1 MLVSAEA
8 VYNTPLMSD
17 WTRTDFEVRQLAPE
31 EIREAASLHER
42 ELPHEFLTRF
52 GTAFLARY
60 YGAFAE
66 SPDAVALAAVD
77 TRSGD
82 LEGILIATFDTRA
95 HYSNLVRLHG
105 TALARNATLQALCH
119 PSLAR
124 DLIKTRLLRYARGIL
139 RSLNKGSKSTEKQ
152 DASPEPPAER
162 VGFLTYVAVSREHR
176 GRGIGGA
183 LLEAYERMAREA
195 KLDRL
200 ELVTTPNERGA
211 GPFYLRAGWT
221 YAGERVSRSGERYAL
236 YIRVLDN

>member
-8 VYNTPLMSD
+8 VYNTLLMSD

-31 EIREAASLHER
+31 ETREAASLHER

-52 GTAFLARY
+52 GAAFLARY

-77 TRSGD
+77 PRSGD
-82 LEGILIATFDTRA
+82 LEGVLIATFDTRA

-105 TALARNATLQALCH
+105 SALARHVALQALRH

-162 VGFLTYVAVSREHR
+162 VGFLTYVAVSGEHR

-200 ELVTTPNERGA
+200 ELVTTPDERGA

>member
-1 MLVSAEA
+1 MPSSTKA

-17 WTRTDFEVRQLAPE
+17 WTMTEFEVRQLAPE
-31 EIREAASLHER
+31 ETREAASLHER

-52 GTAFLARY
+52 GTSFLARY

-82 LEGILIATFDTRA
+82 LKGVLIATFDTRA

-105 TALARNATLQALCH
+105 ATLARHAAFQALRH

-124 DLIKTRLLRYARGIL
+124 DLIKTRFLRYARGIL
-139 RSLNKGSKSTEKQ
+139 RSLTRGSQRNENTSQ
-152 DASPEPPAER
+152 DSPAER
-162 VGFLTYVAVSREHR
+162 VGFLTYVAVDGEHR

-183 LLEAYERMAREA
+183 LLAAYERMAREA
-195 KLDRL
+195 ELDRM
-200 ELVTTPNERGA
+200 ELVTTADDRGA
-211 GPFYLRAGWT
+211 GPFYLRVGWT

-236 YIRVLDN
+236 YIRFLDD